1 MVVWQTNKRKIINDP
16 VYGFISI
23 PGDFVYDI
31 IEHAWFQRLR
41 NIKQLGLTSFVYPG
55 ANHSRFQHAIGAL
68 HLMEMAVSTLRSK
81 GVLISEEEEEATYI
95 AILLH
100 DIGHG
105 PFSHALEHSII
116 EGISH
121 EDLSLLLMKK
131 LDEEFG
137 GRIGMAIKIF
147 LGSYEKSFL
156 HELISGQMDMDRLDY
171 LRRDSFFTGVIE
183 GSVGSERIIR
193 MLNVSEGHL
202 VIDEKGIYSLEKFL
216 IARRLMYWQV
226 YMHKTVLS
234 AESLLVRLLKRARE
248 LSVSGKDIYTTPA
261 LKFFLKN
268 RIEKPDIW
276 RERMYTPGLIAS
288 NFVRLDDSDILASS
302 KYWADSSD
310 MILSNLAKRLI
321 NRDLFAIELQ
331 NEPFT
336 EEKSTTVRQKAIEQ
350 LDLDQSTVEYFVYSG
365 SVSNLA
371 YTPEAPEVKIL
382 LKNGATDVISSVSDM
397 FDQRFISER
406 IVKYF
411 LCYPKEIR

>member
-31 IEHAWFQRLR
+31 MEHAWFQRLR

-95 AILLH
+95 TILLH

>member
-1 MVVWQTNKRKIINDP
+1 
-16 VYGFISI
+16 
-23 PGDFVYDI
+23 
-31 IEHAWFQRLR
+31 
-41 NIKQLGLTSFVYPG
+41 
-55 ANHSRFQHAIGAL
+55 
-68 HLMEMAVSTLRSK
+68 
-81 GVLISEEEEEATYI
+81 
-95 AILLH
+95 
-100 DIGHG
+100 
-105 PFSHALEHSII
+105 
-116 EGISH
+116 
-121 EDLSLLLMKK
+121 
-131 LDEEFG
+131 
-137 GRIGMAIKIF
+137 
-147 LGSYEKSFL
+147 
-156 HELISGQMDMDRLDY
+156 
-171 LRRDSFFTGVIE
+171 
-183 GSVGSERIIR
+183 
-193 MLNVSEGHL
+193 
-202 VIDEKGIYSLEKFL
+202 
-216 IARRLMYWQV
+216 
-226 YMHKTVLS
+226 
-234 AESLLVRLLKRARE
+234 
-248 LSVSGKDIYTTPA
+248 
-261 LKFFLKN
+261 
-268 RIEKPDIW
+268 
-276 RERMYTPGLIAS
+276 MYTPGLIAS